1 MNSFSKPIE
10 DHNILFEQF
19 LGDNNSEVELEYDET
34 LLEQLINQNSI
45 LLDAENIE
53 SNKQSNIFT
62 LKIFMEINKYNSS
75 SDDEIDDDNE
85 QNLKNESESHENE
98 IYIMDETSTS
108 LSLCAIVD
116 IIDGKLQTCS
126 RTWQINTSI
135 VAKFL
140 DGKKNGKKYNT
151 SKKKYTSNL
160 QWTIQFCFE
169 INGRHIYQKNGSE
182 KSKFNCENDG
192 LHDEDSD
199 KILVV
204 LANWLLLVVKNE
216 RNKLAKGV
224 WKSRE
229 ELNKQKAEIQNL
241 TFLENYYLAFP
252 SYLTEFLEIYMKI
265 F

>member
-62 LKIFMEINKYNSS
+62 LKIFM
-75 SDDEIDDDNE
+75 
-85 QNLKNESESHENE
+85 
-98 IYIMDETSTS
+98 
-108 LSLCAIVD
+108 
-116 IIDGKLQTCS
+116 G
-126 RTWQINTSI
+126 TWQINTSI

-140 DGKKNGKKYNT
+140 DGKV
-151 SKKKYTSNL
+151 NL
-160 QWTIQFCFE
+160 GVCFE

-216 RNKLAKGV
+216 SKNRKEIILIYDI
-224 WKSRE
+224 
-229 ELNKQKAEIQNL
+229 LNPALHFFQN
-241 TFLENYYLAFP
+241 
-252 SYLTEFLEIYMKI
+252 
-265 F
+265 

>member
-62 LKIFMEINKYNSS
+62 LKIFMEINEYNSS

-85 QNLKNESESHENE
+85 QNLKNESESHENK

-140 DGKKNGKKYNT
+140 DGKNDENQNSSPLELFGMNQMISNT
-151 SKKKYTSNL
+151 LDIFDSVLDNL
-160 QWTIQFCFE
+160 LNVQ
-169 INGRHIYQKNGSE
+169 INSQGIAIYQTN
-182 KSKFNCENDG
+182 FDMAIV
-192 LHDEDSD
+192 HDE
-199 KILVV
+199 IL
-204 LANWLLLVVKNE
+204 N
-216 RNKLAKGV
+216 
-224 WKSRE
+224 
-229 ELNKQKAEIQNL
+229 
-241 TFLENYYLAFP
+241 
-252 SYLTEFLEIYMKI
+252 
-265 F
+265 

>member
-62 LKIFMEINKYNSS
+62 LKIFM
-75 SDDEIDDDNE
+75 
-85 QNLKNESESHENE
+85 
-98 IYIMDETSTS
+98 
-108 LSLCAIVD
+108 
-116 IIDGKLQTCS
+116 G
-126 RTWQINTSI
+126 TWQINTSI

-140 DGKKNGKKYNT
+140 DG
-151 SKKKYTSNL
+151 KKYTSNL

-216 RNKLAKGV
+216 SKNRKEIILIYDI
-224 WKSRE
+224 
-229 ELNKQKAEIQNL
+229 LNPALHFFQN
-241 TFLENYYLAFP
+241 
-252 SYLTEFLEIYMKI
+252 
-265 F
+265 